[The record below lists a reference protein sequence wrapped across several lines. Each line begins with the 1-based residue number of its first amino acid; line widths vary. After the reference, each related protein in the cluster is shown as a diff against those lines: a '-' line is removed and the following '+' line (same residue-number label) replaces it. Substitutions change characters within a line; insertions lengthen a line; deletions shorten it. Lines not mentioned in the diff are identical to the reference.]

1 MQKNNIYISQ
11 FGTGTTINLLPL
23 AAGQL
28 YANIKQ
34 TPDIME
40 QYQLPEIIYR
50 RDDPEVIAAGFERV
64 AVITFSCFLW
74 NLNLSTMTAAAVRA
88 RFPDALIVMGGPA
101 VPKSQEGVTEFLAQ
115 HPSVD
120 VIGTGEGE
128 EVLVQLCRAR
138 YQGSPLEA
146 IPGIFFRDSATGET
160 RFSQPE
166 VSPDLDQLPSPYLDG
181 TFDQLFGKHRE
192 HFSGICWET
201 NRGCPYECTYCTWGN
216 LPSHKMRMK
225 PMEQVKDEIEWIGR
239 NKVNYIASADSN
251 FGIMPRD
258 VEIAHL
264 LADCK
269 ARHGFPNFISVS
281 WAKHA
286 SQRVIEIGNILK
298 QAGIGFR
305 VTLSLQSLNDD
316 VIKAI
321 KRSNYSNEE
330 FKAIKA
336 DYHRNHFYSY
346 TELILGLP
354 LESYESYLN
363 GVENS
368 LSESVYEQLYVYPLF
383 LFPNTSIGNPESRNL
398 FGLQIQRVPNRYTKS
413 KELTSVAEY
422 VEIVVGTSTMAG
434 DEWVASFVEGYYTLA
449 LHDDRLA
456 FFVLRYLK
464 REYAISI
471 TELIS
476 FARRYAREKGL
487 ASIGRS
493 FDILEGCAKGV
504 QREGKSH
511 LIEPSPFSGIPY
523 DPPDGIFLELLL
535 DKELFYIE
543 FQQVVM
549 TYMASKSLPYD
560 NNVLDDLFTFQR
572 VVLAHPDAPASDTVT
587 LHFGWIAYF
596 GFTFG
601 LPMQELTVSIKSYHI
616 IDPRPSHGDP
626 VKFLKNHFDVRGV
639 PPFNNLVDE
648 NGRDAFPPS
657 WSSL

>member
-11 FGTGTTINLLPL
+11 FGTGATINLLPL

-28 YANIKQ
+28 YASLNNAS
-34 TPDIME
+34 DILG
-40 QYQLPEIIYR
+40 QYQLAEILFR
-50 RDDPEVIAAGFERV
+50 RDDPEVIAAGLERV

-74 NLNLSTMTAAAVRA
+74 NLSISTQTAAAVRA
-88 RFPDALIVMGGPA
+88 IFPDALIVMGGPA
-101 VPKSQEGVTEFLAQ
+101 VPKTLEGVTTFLAQ
-115 HPSVD
+115 HPAVD

-138 YQGSPLEA
+138 YQGSSFDA
-146 IPGIFFRDSATGET
+146 IPGIFFRDFATGET

-166 VSPDLDQLPSPYLDG
+166 VSPDLDLLPSPYLDG

-216 LPSHKMRMK
+216 LTSHQMRLK
-225 PMEQVKDEIEWIGR
+225 PMEQVKAEIEWIGR

-258 VEIAHL
+258 VEIAVM

-269 ARHGFPNFISVS
+269 ARYGFPNFISVS

-286 SQRVIEIGNILK
+286 SQRVIEIGKIFK
-298 QAGIGFR
+298 KAGIGFR
-305 VTLSLQSLNDD
+305 VTLSLQSLNIE

-321 KRSNYSNEE
+321 KRSNYSNYE
-330 FKAIKA
+330 FKAIK
-336 DYHRNHFYSY
+336 DEYHRNHFYSY

-354 LESYESYLN
+354 LESYSSYLS
-363 GVENS
+363 GVEKS

-383 LFPNTSIGNPESRNL
+383 LFPNTNIGNSESRTL
-398 FGLQIQRVPNRYTKS
+398 YGLQTQRVPNRYTKS

-422 VEIVVGTSTMAG
+422 VEMVVGTSTMAG
-434 DEWVASFVEGYYTLA
+434 EEWIDSFVEGYYTLA

-464 REYAISI
+464 REYALSI

-476 FARRYAREKGL
+476 FTRRYVREKGL
-487 ASIGRS
+487 DTIGRS

-504 QREGKSH
+504 QREGHSH
-511 LIEPSPFSGIPY
+511 LIEPSAFSGIPY

-535 DKELFYIE
+535 EKDQFYSE

-549 TYMASKSLPYD
+549 QYLVLKSLPYD
-560 NNVLDDLFTFQR
+560 KGVLDDLFTFQR
-572 VVLAHPDAPASDTVT
+572 VVLAHPNTPVSETVT
-587 LHFGWIAYF
+587 LHFDWITYF

-601 LPMQELTVSIKSYHI
+601 LPVQELIPSFQRYHV
-616 IDPRPSHGDP
+616 IDPRPSYGDP
-626 VKFLKNHFDVRGV
+626 AKFLKNHFDVRGV
-639 PPFNNLVDE
+639 PPFNNLADE
-648 NGRDAFPPS
+648 NGRDTFPPS
-657 WSSL
+657 WSYL

>member
-1 MQKNNIYISQ
+1 MSNNTIYIFQ

-28 YANIKQ
+28 YASLNSA
-34 TPDIME
+34 PDIME
-40 QYQLPEIIYR
+40 HYQLAEIIFR
-50 RDDPEVIAAGFERV
+50 RDDPELIAAGLERA
-64 AVITFSCFLW
+64 AVISFSCFLW
-74 NLNLSTMTAAAVRA
+74 NMNISTMTAAAVRD

-101 VPKSQEGVTEFLAQ
+101 VPKTMEGVITFFAQ
-115 HPSVD
+115 HPAVD
-120 VIGTGEGE
+120 VIGSGEGE
-128 EVLVQLCRAR
+128 EVLVQLCEAR
-138 YQGSPLEA
+138 YQGSSFDA
-146 IPGIFFRDSATGET
+146 IPGIFFRDSVTGEI
-160 RFSQPE
+160 RSSQPE
-166 VSPDLDQLPSPYLDG
+166 VVPNLNLLPSPYLDG

-192 HFSGICWET
+192 QFSGICWET

-216 LPSHKMRMK
+216 LPTHKMRMK
-225 PMEQVKDEIEWIGR
+225 PMKQVKAEIEWIGR

-258 VEIAHL
+258 VEIASL

-269 ARHGFPNFISVS
+269 VRHGFPNFISVS

-298 QAGIGFR
+298 KAGIGFR

-354 LESYESYLN
+354 LESYESYLD

-368 LSESVYEQLYVYPLF
+368 LSESVFEQLYVYPLF
-383 LFPNTSIGNPESRNL
+383 LFPNTSIGTLESRTL
-398 FGLQIQRVPNRYTKS
+398 YGLQTQRVPNRYTKS
-413 KELTSVAEY
+413 KELTSIAEY

-464 REYAISI
+464 REYAVSI

-476 FARRYAREKGL
+476 FVRRYARKKGL
-487 ASIGRS
+487 SSIGRS
-493 FDILEGCAKGV
+493 FEILEGCAKGV

-511 LIEPSPFSGIPY
+511 LIEPSAFSGIPY

-535 DKELFYIE
+535 DKDQFYIE

-549 TYMASKSLPYD
+549 QWLVLKSLSFD
-560 NNVLDDLFTFQR
+560 KEVLDDLFTFQR
-572 VVLAHPDAPASDTVT
+572 VVLAHPDAPAPDTVT
-587 LHFGWIAYF
+587 LHFDWIAYF

-601 LPMQELTVSIKSYHI
+601 FPIQDLQPCIQSYRV

-626 VKFLKNHFDVRGV
+626 AQFLKNHFDVRGV
-639 PPFNNLVDE
+639 PPFNNLRDE
-648 NGRDAFPPS
+648 TKQMVFPPLCIS
-657 WSSL
+657 